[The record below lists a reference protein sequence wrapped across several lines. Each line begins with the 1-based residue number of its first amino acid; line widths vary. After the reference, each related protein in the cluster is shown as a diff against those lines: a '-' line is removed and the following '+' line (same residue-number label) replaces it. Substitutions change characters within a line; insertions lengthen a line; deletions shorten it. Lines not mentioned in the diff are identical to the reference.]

1 MSGAST
7 KNLAA
12 IAQKNAAAK
21 SAPAAA
27 AMHAIAD
34 TPLASRIRLGN
45 KRSGGA
51 AKPQPGETIIDI
63 DRTNPVLGNPYI
75 LKDHRDDAR
84 RAQVIALFDEKY
96 QRDIARQGPMAVA
109 TEELAEQVRKGGRL
123 ILMCWCAGAPFN
135 KPCHGDLIIGQ
146 IRHLLAFTCE

>member
-1 MSGAST
+1 MSAST

-12 IAQKNAAAK
+12 IAAAAQKNAAAK
-21 SAPAAA
+21 SSAPAAA

-34 TPLASRIRLGN
+34 TPIASRIRLGN
-45 KRSGGA
+45 KRSGAA

-84 RAQVIALFDEKY
+84 RAESLRMNRREDIFD
-96 QRDIARQGPMAVA
+96 V
-109 TEELAEQVRKGGRL
+109 
-123 ILMCWCAGAPFN
+123 
-135 KPCHGDLIIGQ
+135 
-146 IRHLLAFTCE
+146 